1 LLFMVDLPQNS
12 PKMLL
17 PPILTWASLHLSVNH
32 QIPLHTAL
40 MSYAI
45 ARLIDMDDKVNLF
58 A

>member
-1 LLFMVDLPQNS
+1 MVDLPQNS